1 MPAERKD
8 DNAQF
13 FTTTDIMIRLEDFS
27 KKTSLRNVGIAL
39 KKLKYQRS
47 YYTVNERQTK
57 GYFVFI
63 MNNKI

>member
-39 KKLKYQRS
+39 KKLGYKKVH
-47 YYTVNERQTK
+47 TILNGKDAK
-57 GYFVFI
+57 GYFAYCMI
-63 MNNKI
+63 NKI